1 MRTVPTSLPPRFQAL
16 RCRTTRLAERGRRAR
31 ARGPCRLWPAEVAQ
45 RGAESDS
52 IFCWHGRSQQACFET
67 AHPYAF
73 AKKSPTGESPSRH
86 PPTRTDE
93 NEPAGLLPR
102 FGPNEDGREE
112 RDTTPNPAQKP
123 RRGRRVSV
131 PSPSRSLSRCEHAR
145 INPHPPSPAIRP
157 RGGAEAAHAFAH
169 SRGKRRGAFAQP
181 VRVAHPARAGVRRAG
196 STASE
201 RLASRLVVDIRPRR
215 SSPTV
220 RREYPPSHHP
230 PSPRIPF
237 PPRRDTRPR

>member
-1 MRTVPTSLPPRFQAL
+1 MTQRQIQL
-16 RCRTTRLAERGRRAR
+16 RSHDAD
-31 ARGPCRLWPAEVAQ
+31 
-45 RGAESDS
+45 GA
-52 IFCWHGRSQQACFET
+52 C
-67 AHPYAF
+67 
-73 AKKSPTGESPSRH
+73 PSR
-86 PPTRTDE
+86 
-93 NEPAGLLPR
+93 
-102 FGPNEDGREE
+102 
-112 RDTTPNPAQKP
+112 
-123 RRGRRVSV
+123 RRPG
-131 PSPSRSLSRCEHAR
+131 LSRCEHTR

-157 RGGAEAAHAFAH
+157 RGGAEAAHPFAH

-201 RLASRLVVDIRPRR
+201 RLASRRVVDIRPRR

-237 PPRRDTRPR
+237 PPGATRGRGENSPCQSRASERAFRRLRPGWFRADDETMSATPPMSHPTRPGLDDLPDPPAAPRKKKPTRSRVFPAPRGGRGDDARGDAAKAGVRRRGRV